1 VNELFSAAPSLLLTV
16 VVGYLLGALPLAD
29 QISRRHGVDI
39 FSRGTGLAGSTNV
52 RKSVGNFPGLMVLI
66 GDVSK
71 GALAVIFAKAIGVEG
86 PWVLLCAGAAVV
98 GHWASIFS
106 GLRGGDGI
114 ATLGGAT
121 IALFPMPGLIGVVVG
136 ALVQFGGQRMP
147 YSSLMGVVFAYATL
161 AALSLAYD
169 GDAALVLG
177 LGGLAG
183 LVLARTLLGHRRRRR
198 VSEWDEV
205 EDSEGITERSG

>member
-1 VNELFSAAPSLLLTV
+1 MSELFSAAPSPLLTV
-16 VVGYLLGALPLAD
+16 VVGYVLGALPLAD

-39 FSRGTGLAGSTNV
+39 FSRGTGLAGATNV
-52 RKSVGNFPGLMVLI
+52 RKSVGNFPALMVLI
-66 GDVSK
+66 GDFSK

-86 PWVLLCAGAAVV
+86 PWVLLCVGAAVV
-98 GHWASIFS
+98 GHWVSIFS
-106 GLRGGDGI
+106 GLRGGDGL

-121 IALFPMPGLIGVVVG
+121 IALFPTLGLISVAAGAVVQ
-136 ALVQFGGQRMP
+136 LGGQRMP
-147 YSSLMGVVFAYATL
+147 YSSLMGVIFAYATL
-161 AALSLAYD
+161 GALSLAFD
-169 GDAALVLG
+169 GDTVLVLG